1 MQIFKKFNSLFCE
14 PLKICTSLKKC
25 NGPCN
30 DLQRNC
36 WQVLGVLTYVWKES
50 KINLNISLS
59 RIRLYFLWPNITCN
73 ELDAKT
79 SYFYLRFNCNV
90 RNILNFNESIIAL
103 KSIIV
108 LEIKLVPK
116 KNRWIKVRK
125 LESNVSTSSL
135 LAYPISGSFSDSPNR
150 FMFKV
155 NLFFR
160 QPFHHPCHPSPP
172 QDVISCYTNGANH
185 QDSSSDCLQDVSYLL
200 SLPLRLLPELIRPPS
215 HHYQIYLSVRTPVD
229 RNRFPGWSNLFNFQ
243 PPVSSSF
250 MSREMFL
257 NCW

>member
-1 MQIFKKFNSLFCE
+1 M
-14 PLKICTSLKKC
+14 
-25 NGPCN
+25 
-30 DLQRNC
+30 
-36 WQVLGVLTYVWKES
+36 
-50 KINLNISLS
+50 
-59 RIRLYFLWPNITCN
+59 YFLWSNITCN

-79 SYFYLRFNCNV
+79 SYFYLRLSCNV
-90 RNILNFNESIIAL
+90 RNILNVNVSITVL

-108 LEIKLVPK
+108 LELSLFQK
-116 KNRWIKVRK
+116 KKRWIKVRK
-125 LESNVSTSSL
+125 SESNVSTSSPL
-135 LAYPISGSFSDSPNR
+135 PYPISGSFSDSPNR

-160 QPFHHPCHPSPP
+160 QPFHHPFPP
-172 QDVISCYTNGANH
+172 QDLISCYTNGANH

-229 RNRFPGWSNLFNFQ
+229 RNRFPGWSNLFNSQ

-257 NCW
+257 NWW